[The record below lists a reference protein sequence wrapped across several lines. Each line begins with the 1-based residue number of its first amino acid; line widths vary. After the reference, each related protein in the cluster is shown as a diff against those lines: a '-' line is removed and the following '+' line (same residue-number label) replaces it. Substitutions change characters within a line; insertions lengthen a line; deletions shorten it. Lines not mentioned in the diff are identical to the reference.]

1 MANSKPKITSKFFA
15 HPVPHLKQIAPIP
28 VPDEEPE
35 VIPRT
40 PDSDDLQD
48 LTEPAGNLP
57 LPAMKLV
64 PQTQPTSFDELTRVE
79 LYRSPGDYR
88 VIEEK
93 SRMLCLDDFF
103 FPNKKFFKRN
113 AIKFEI
119 HAKILFDDLSIFE
132 TEESFGS
139 QDGSEFVPTVRSELK
154 EIAELK
160 KRKVEKQK

>member
-15 HPVPHLKQIAPIP
+15 HPVPHLKQIVPIP

-40 PDSDDLQD
+40 PDSEDLQD

-57 LPAMKLV
+57 LPG
-64 PQTQPTSFDELTRVE
+64 PQAQPTSFDELTRVE
-79 LYRSPGDYR
+79 FYRSPGDHR
-88 VIEEK
+88 VIEEN
-93 SRMLCLDDFF
+93 SRMLCLDSFF
-103 FPNKKFFKRN
+103 YPNKKFFSKN

-119 HAKILFDDLSIFE
+119 HAKILFEDLTIYES
-132 TEESFGS
+132 EESFGS
-139 QDGSEFVPTVRSELK
+139 QDGSVFVPTDRSELK
-154 EIAELK
+154 QIIELK